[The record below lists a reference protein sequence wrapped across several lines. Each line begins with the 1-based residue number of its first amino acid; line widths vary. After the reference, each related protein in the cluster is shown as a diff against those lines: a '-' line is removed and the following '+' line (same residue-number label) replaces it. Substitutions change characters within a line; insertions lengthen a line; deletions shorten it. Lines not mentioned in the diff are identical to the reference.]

1 VTQQSGEAL
10 ERGRRVGG
18 QPAGH
23 RQGRRRAVAGAL
35 AQAPV
40 ELPGDLAQRGGTD
53 ALQPGLVLPVLPLFA
68 RSFGVGYGAVGVL
81 VSAYGLARLVF
92 DLAAGRI
99 VDRLGER
106 VTAAIGLAVIS
117 LGSALT
123 GMAPAFAMAVIAWAA
138 AGVGSAIALAA
149 LYTRLLRIVP
159 TQQMARTLGIFYGAF
174 NTGFIAGGALS
185 GLVADRSGLAGPLLL
200 NAAVVAVA
208 AVLWLALIPGAG
220 RPGRAAGPTPAPAGA
235 EPPDAGGA
243 RSLARL
249 LRTPGL
255 VPVVVTNFAYLWMVA
270 VVFDTLVPLF
280 ASDVLGLSAI
290 GIGVLIAVA
299 LAAEFVVLYP
309 AGSVADQRGRKPVL
323 VPALA
328 GLAVATAAL
337 GQASTPLLLGVLLA
351 VLGVMSGA
359 AGVPPGAMLSDVA
372 PASAS
377 GTAVGVFRFCGDL
390 GFTLGPLLAGWAT
403 PVVGFRWAFALAAVP
418 TAVAMGFILR
428 TPETLRPAEAG

>member
-1 VTQQSGEAL
+1 MAMAGPHQEQRTGIGAILSD
-10 ERGRRVGG
+10 RRVT
-18 QPAGH
+18 
-23 RQGRRRAVAGAL
+23 AVMLVVFIVMAGA
-35 AQAPV
+35 
-40 ELPGDLAQRGGTD
+40 
-53 ALQPGLVLPVLPLFA
+53 GLVLPVLPLFA

-106 VTAAIGLAVIS
+106 VTAAIGLAVIG

-123 GMAPAFAMAVIAWAA
+123 GLASSFAMAVVAWAA

-149 LYTRLLRIVP
+149 VYTRVLRIVP

-174 NTGFIAGGALS
+174 NTGFVAGGAAS
-185 GLVADRSGLAGPLLL
+185 GLVADRFGLAGPLLL

-208 AVLWLALIPGAG
+208 AVLWLALVP
-220 RPGRAAGPTPAPAGA
+220 AAGPPGQAAGPAPAAVGPQ
-235 EPPDAGGA
+235 PPDPGGG

-249 LRTPGL
+249 LRIPGL

-280 ASDVLGLSAI
+280 ASDVLGLSTI
-290 GIGVLIAVA
+290 GIGVLFAVA
-299 LAAEFVVLYP
+299 LAAEFAVLYP

-337 GQASTPLLLGVLLA
+337 GLAPTPLLLGVLLA
-351 VLGVMSGA
+351 VVGVMSGA

-390 GFTLGPLLAGWAT
+390 GFTLGPLLAGWAI

-418 TAVAMGFILR
+418 TAVALALVLR
-428 TPETLRPAEAG
+428 TPETLRPAEVG

>member
-1 VTQQSGEAL
+1 MARPHQEQRTGITAILSD
-10 ERGRRVGG
+10 RRV
-18 QPAGH
+18 A
-23 RQGRRRAVAGAL
+23 AVLLVVFIVMAGA
-35 AQAPV
+35 
-40 ELPGDLAQRGGTD
+40 
-53 ALQPGLVLPVLPLFA
+53 GLVLPVLPLFA

-92 DLAAGRI
+92 DLAAGRV

-106 VTAAIGLAVIS
+106 VTAVIGLAVIS

-123 GMAPAFAMAVIAWAA
+123 GMAPAFAMAVVAWAA

-174 NTGFIAGGALS
+174 NTGFVAGGAVS

-208 AVLWLALIPGAG
+208 AVLWLVLIP
-220 RPGRAAGPTPAPAGA
+220 AAGPAPAPAGP
-235 EPPDAGGA
+235 EPPDAGDA
-243 RSLARL
+243 RSLAGL

-280 ASDVLGLSAI
+280 ASDVLGLSTI
-290 GIGVLIAVA
+290 GIGVLVAVA

-323 VPALA
+323 VPSLA

-337 GQASTPLLLGVLLA
+337 GQAPTPLLLGVLLA

-390 GFTLGPLLAGWAT
+390 GFTLGPLLAGWAI

-418 TAVAMGFILR
+418 TAVALALILR
-428 TPETLRPAEAG
+428 TPETLRPAEVG

>member
-1 VTQQSGEAL
+1 MARPDQEQRTGIAAILSD
-10 ERGRRVGG
+10 RRVT
-18 QPAGH
+18 
-23 RQGRRRAVAGAL
+23 AVLLVVFIVMAGA
-35 AQAPV
+35 
-40 ELPGDLAQRGGTD
+40 
-53 ALQPGLVLPVLPLFA
+53 GLVLPVLPLFA

-106 VTAAIGLAVIS
+106 VTAVIGLAAIG

-123 GMAPAFAMAVIAWAA
+123 GMAPSFAMAVIAWAV
-138 AGVGSAIALAA
+138 AGVGSAVALAA

-159 TQQMARTLGIFYGAF
+159 SRQMARTLGIFYGAF
-174 NTGFIAGGALS
+174 NTGFVAGGAVS
-185 GLVADRSGLAGPLLL
+185 GLVADRFGLAGPLLL
-200 NAAVVAVA
+200 NAAVAAVA
-208 AVLWLALIPGAG
+208 ALLWLALIPGG
-220 RPGRAAGPTPAPAGA
+220 RPVGPAAGA
-235 EPPDAGGA
+235 EPPDAGGT
-243 RSLARL
+243 RSLAGL

-270 VVFDTLVPLF
+270 VVFDTMVPLF
-280 ASDVLGLSAI
+280 ASDVLGLSTI
-290 GIGVLIAVA
+290 GIGVLVAVA
-299 LAAEFVVLYP
+299 LATEFVVLYP
-309 AGSVADQRGRKPVL
+309 AGSVADRRGRKPVL

-337 GQASTPLLLGVLLA
+337 GQAPTPLLLGVMLG

-359 AGVPPGAMLSDVA
+359 AGVPPGAMLADVA

-390 GFTLGPLLAGWAT
+390 GFTLGPLLAGWAI
-403 PVVGFRWAFALAAVP
+403 PVVGFGWAFALAAVP
-418 TAVAMGFILR
+418 TAVALALILR